1 MNITICSAAIVILLS
16 SVFMMFLKDKNLF
29 LRFMNTLDNKQK
41 QIYERIIRSN
51 CNTRTICSYNNF
63 IDYQSFIRFYRR

>member
-29 LRFMNTLDNKQK
+29 LKFMNTLDNKQK
-41 QIYERIIRSN
+41 EIYDISCAWAIFLATLRN
-51 CNTRTICSYNNF
+51 
-63 IDYQSFIRFYRR
+63 